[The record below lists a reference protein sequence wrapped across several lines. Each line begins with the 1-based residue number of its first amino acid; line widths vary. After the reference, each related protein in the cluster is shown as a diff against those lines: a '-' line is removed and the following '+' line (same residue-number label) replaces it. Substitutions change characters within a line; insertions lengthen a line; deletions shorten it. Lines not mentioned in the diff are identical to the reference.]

1 MSPLMLFF
9 GAKIQRFFRL
19 TNKKIKKFWK
29 LDKYALLLNPLQK
42 YTNEKNPNNNHLK
55 TYSRMY
61 GFR

>member
-42 YTNEKNPNNNHLK
+42 YKI
-55 TYSRMY
+55 
-61 GFR
+61 